1 MKMKQMWVVFLTTFS
16 LLAATLELSQA
27 AFDSGSTGADG
38 ELVVSQNTELQL
50 PESGVFNFTTVN
62 VQAGATL
69 TFKENERNTAVTIL
83 ASGDVTIAGTI
94 SVNGK
99 TGNYIIPGESGP
111 GGYAGGVG
119 GAAKQVGRRGE
130 GPGGGLGAQPRTNDD
145 KSAGCGGGGGFATSG
160 AVGGSNYSSYP
171 GGAGGSSYGNE
182 RILPLVGG
190 SGGAGG
196 GGTTIYTGGGGGG
209 GGGAIVIASSGN
221 ILVTGSISAN
231 GGAGTNGE
239 KQYGTNVTYYYGAG
253 GGGGAGGGIRLIAN
267 TIGGNGAITANGG
280 AGGWG
285 WNYRGGSGSAGRIR
299 FEAAQITRTVGTSPG
314 MSMGYAYAVTPPEM
328 PVLKVVSIAGVAV
341 PDIPKGD
348 FGAPDVILPYSV
360 RNPIT
365 IVVQASNVPVGTQV
379 TIKSNPAIGT
389 TATASAPLAG
399 SDAASSAT
407 IDLTV
412 SIAYPSVLTAYV
424 TYQLIAANGA
434 PFFINGEKVG
444 MVKVIAGLDGPA
456 QVIYITE
463 SGKEIPATI

>member
-1 MKMKQMWVVFLTTFS
+1 MKHKQLVVTVSAFVAGLTIFAGI
-16 LLAATLELSQA
+16 AAA
-27 AFDSGSTGADG
+27 AFDSGSTGVDG
-38 ELVVSQNTELQL
+38 ALVVTQNTELQL

-62 VQAGATL
+62 VQSGATL
-69 TFKENERNTAVTIL
+69 TFKKNERNTAVTIL

-130 GPGGGLGAQPRTNDD
+130 GPGGGLGGQPIT
-145 KSAGCGGGGGFATSG
+145 SSMGAGCGGGGGFTTSG
-160 AVGGSNYSSYP
+160 AAGGSYSSASL

-196 GGTTIYTGGGGGG
+196 GGTSIYTGGGGGG
-209 GGGAIVIASSGN
+209 GAGALVIASSGN
-221 ILVTGSISAN
+221 ITITGTLSAN
-231 GGAGTNGE
+231 GGGGTNGE
-239 KQYGTNVTYYYGAG
+239 HQSTTSSFYGGG

-267 TIGGNGAITANGG
+267 IIGGNGAITANGG
-280 AGGWG
+280 AGGYG
-285 WNYRGGSGSAGRIR
+285 YSSNRGGSGSAGRIR
-299 FEAAQITRTVGTSPG
+299 FEAAQITRTVGTSPAL
-314 MSMGYAYAVTPPEM
+314 SMGYAYAVTPPEM
-328 PVLKVVSIAGVAV
+328 PVLKVVSIAGVTV

-348 FGAPDVILPYSV
+348 FGAPDVILPFSV

-365 IVVQASNVPVGTQV
+365 VVVQASNIPVGTQV

-389 TATASAPLAG
+389 TATASAPLTG

-434 PFFINGEKVG
+434 PFFINGEKVE
-444 MVKVIAGLDGPA
+444 MIKVIAGLDGPA